1 MSRAGDADSSRTS
14 RNFEKGAHVAQS
26 YGVRLTIFTRGVVCR
41 HEADQIRGQLNMSSS
56 SGDAARL
63 LLDEANGFKKF
74 DGSLSPTPESPAER
88 RDRWRTWREVFGA
101 ACGIRNCA
109 AVLTDDKPSG
119 FDSKQIEIMQT
130 DAKYLALIA
139 LSGPAKQWFLSDTTP
154 PANGTIMNFMQ
165 HFEKIFA
172 ANERKDQ
179 DSVTKT

>member
-1 MSRAGDADSSRTS
+1 
-14 RNFEKGAHVAQS
+14 
-26 YGVRLTIFTRGVVCR
+26 
-41 HEADQIRGQLNMSSS
+41 MSSS
-56 SGDAARL
+56 SRDAARL

-74 DGSLSPTPESPAER
+74 NGSLSPTESPAER

-179 DSVTKT
+179 DSVTKTWNELRLSEDGDAMTVWTALKTINSDFWHVRRRIPFLIQRGNARYLF